1 MKAKRFTSPNHVCL
15 QCGGQYSRSWVL
27 KRHLLT
33 QHLGVPLQQSARV
46 SVKQN
51 NATLYPSPFNL
62 NQITMM
68 LIMMKQEIDRISARQ
83 STIQSVQNHDT
94 AEDPLAV
101 ALQKLLQQ
109 SSMQQALRASQD
121 SWMYIEKN
129 FFLIPK
135 SIVMGFSSFVC
146 PRCLSADPPLPI
158 KDIGVDFT
166 ALTKHIC
173 KPEKIQA
180 HERHRIPD
188 LALALKQLKQCIAN
202 TTMALVDGWGDGTK
216 QIIAKKINPK
226 LDEGISIED
235 YLRGNYGVPYR
246 YYIAEPVSVDRFP
259 WLNKL
264 LDNRYAIP
272 TRDELRDYCT
282 WCNGTYAVVPVI
294 RDNIKVYYNMILITP
309 SMEEIISRLEK

>member
-1 MKAKRFTSPNHVCL
+1 
-15 QCGGQYSRSWVL
+15 
-27 KRHLLT
+27 
-33 QHLGVPLQQSARV
+33 
-46 SVKQN
+46 
-51 NATLYPSPFNL
+51 
-62 NQITMM
+62 
-68 LIMMKQEIDRISARQ
+68 
-83 STIQSVQNHDT
+83 
-94 AEDPLAV
+94 
-101 ALQKLLQQ
+101 
-109 SSMQQALRASQD
+109 
-121 SWMYIEKN
+121 
-129 FFLIPK
+129 
-135 SIVMGFSSFVC
+135 MGFSSFVC

-173 KPEKIQA
+173 KPEKVQA
-180 HERHRIPD
+180 HKRHRVPD
-188 LALALKQLKQCIAN
+188 LPLALKQLKQCIAN

-226 LDEGISIED
+226 LDEGISFED

-282 WCNGTYAVVPVI
+282 WCNGTYAIVPVI